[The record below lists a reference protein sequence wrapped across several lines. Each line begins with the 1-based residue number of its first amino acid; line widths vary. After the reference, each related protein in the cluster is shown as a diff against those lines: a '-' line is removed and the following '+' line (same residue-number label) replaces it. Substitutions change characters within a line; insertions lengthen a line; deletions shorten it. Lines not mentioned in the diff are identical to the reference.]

1 MEERT
6 RKMTGRFQMDSVV
19 VDFGVNRAIDH
30 VTMDIQPGE
39 IVGLLGHNGAGKST
53 ILNLA
58 SGAIR
63 WTAGSVRIDGQEI
76 ANGST
81 PRDFSQAG
89 VAVIHQEPSLIHS
102 LSVFDNMCLGHRF
115 SASMTNGRKREL
127 VSSALA
133 DLGIDVGIDSPA
145 GTLTIGQRQMVDL
158 ARSTMSSSVR
168 VLLLDEPTAA
178 LGAAETEELHAL
190 IRKFASEGTSVIY
203 VSHRLPDILDI
214 CGRIIVLNTGR
225 MIMDSPASSL
235 SLQDLSNALAPGLK
249 KTAKVA
255 PEHIGAP
262 VLDIRMAHGEVHA
275 AKGEVIGLFGMAS
288 GEQFSLAADLF
299 GLGSPQERDEASF
312 TLADKE
318 YAPANPVAA
327 IRNGVFYVPPD
338 RDVEG
343 LIADFPAKTNIL
355 MPWYRKLGSSWHVS
369 GNFGEDMYRQC
380 REDLQIIGPD
390 GKTPIGQ
397 FSGGNRQKHL
407 LARWMM
413 PAKAD
418 VLVMAQPTQGVD
430 IGAKDDIVRAVRRKA
445 GEGACILVA
454 SSETDE
460 IVSMCDRAYVIL
472 GDRVLE
478 YTGDDLNDENLLQGL
493 LSLAHIRS
501 GGKPASTPDSVS
513 AGAVVNAASR

>member
-1 MEERT
+1 
-6 RKMTGRFQMDSVV
+6 
-19 VDFGVNRAIDH
+19 
-30 VTMDIQPGE
+30 
-39 IVGLLGHNGAGKST
+39 
-53 ILNLA
+53 
-58 SGAIR
+58 
-63 WTAGSVRIDGQEI
+63 
-76 ANGST
+76 
-81 PRDFSQAG
+81 
-89 VAVIHQEPSLIHS
+89 
-102 LSVFDNMCLGHRF
+102 
-115 SASMTNGRKREL
+115 
-127 VSSALA
+127 
-133 DLGIDVGIDSPA
+133 
-145 GTLTIGQRQMVDL
+145 
-158 ARSTMSSSVR
+158 
-168 VLLLDEPTAA
+168 
-178 LGAAETEELHAL
+178 
-190 IRKFASEGTSVIY
+190 
-203 VSHRLPDILDI
+203 
-214 CGRIIVLNTGR
+214 
-225 MIMDSPASSL
+225 
-235 SLQDLSNALAPGLK
+235 
-249 KTAKVA
+249 
-255 PEHIGAP
+255 
-262 VLDIRMAHGEVHA
+262 
-275 AKGEVIGLFGMAS
+275 
-288 GEQFSLAADLF
+288 
-299 GLGSPQERDEASF
+299 
-312 TLADKE
+312 
-318 YAPANPVAA
+318 
-327 IRNGVFYVPPD
+327 VFYVPPD